1 MGIAPKFSA
10 ADVHKMVEAKMQGV
24 TAQIEAKLIRV
35 GNKFVADARQKA
47 DFTDRTGNLRSSIG
61 FIVLKD
67 GKQIAADFEKSVK
80 GTDKVTGE
88 VTGVGLANQIGNK
101 FNKGYTLVVV
111 AGMEYAAAVESK
123 GRDVLTG
130 SSIQAVANLSQYFK
144 RK

>member
-1 MGIAPKFSA
+1 MGIKPTFAA
-10 ADVHKMVEAKMQGV
+10 ADVHKMVDAKMKGV

-67 GKQIAADFEKSVK
+67 GKQIAADFERSAI
-80 GTDKVTGE
+80 GTDKATGE
-88 VTGVGLANQIGNK
+88 VTAVGLANQVGAK
-101 FNKGYTLVVV
+101 FKNGYCLVVV
-111 AGMEYAAAVESK
+111 AGMEYAAAVEMR

-130 SSIQAVANLSQYFK
+130 SSIEAKTNLQKYFK
-144 RK
+144 QI